1 VKWLIDTS
9 VVSETA
15 APRPN
20 LRVLRWFGDQPAQEI
35 AISIV
40 SVAELQHGVLLTQDH
55 AKRTELARWIDEDVF
70 AVFVDRILTI
80 DSEILV
86 QWLDLQR
93 LLLARRQ
100 TRSSADLLLA
110 ATAVVRSLTMV
121 TRNTRDF
128 ANTGITVYNPWTD
141 ETHTMEAP

>member
-1 VKWLIDTS
+1 VKWLIDTN

-15 APRPN
+15 TPRPN
-20 LRVLRWFGDQPAQEI
+20 LRVLRWFGNQSAQDI

-55 AKRTELARWIDEDVF
+55 GKRTELARWIDEDVF
-70 AVFVDRILTI
+70 ALFADRILTI
-80 DSEILV
+80 DNSILV

-93 LLLARRQ
+93 LLCARRR
-100 TRSSADLLLA
+100 TRAAADLLLA
-110 ATAVVRSLTMV
+110 ATAIERGLKMV